1 MAKLSD
7 KLAASLE
14 ALKTLQEHQP
24 NLVIKGTS
32 PLGATHTK
40 RLVENGFLQRVIK
53 GWYIPSMPGSEG
65 DTTVWYASYWAF
77 IAAYAN
83 ERFGTEW
90 CLTRCQ

>member
-40 RLVENGFLQRVIK
+40 RLVDNGFLQRVIK
-53 GWYIPSMPGSEG
+53 GWYIPA
-65 DTTVWYASYWAF
+65 W
-77 IAAYAN
+77 
-83 ERFGTEW
+83 
-90 CLTRCQ
+90 Q